1 MFLGPAIGTIIA
13 LTIAFA
19 VRAGAA
25 YEPRLAE
32 LAVRNFADIL
42 AGLGESRIWEHALE
56 CEPAPQMRIAG
67 ERVDSAFAAIAAIT
81 GLKSPWLR
89 EHSTGVAE
97 LAAAVKEFPSATRR
111 TINVSGGRERASLP
125 TFLDSQPRTT
135 RGVARGGPDHLHG
148 RAQRRRSVDGPLLQP
163 DAISRSS
170 WSTRSIEPPFAT
182 ALEFFLTEGVT
193 MQREAGRRLL

>member
-1 MFLGPAIGTIIA
+1 MP
-13 LTIAFA
+13 
-19 VRAGAA
+19 
-25 YEPRLAE
+25 
-32 LAVRNFADIL
+32 
-42 AGLGESRIWEHALE
+42 
-56 CEPAPQMRIAG
+56 
-67 ERVDSAFAAIAAIT
+67 
-81 GLKSPWLR
+81 
-89 EHSTGVAE
+89 
-97 LAAAVKEFPSATRR
+97 AVKEFPSATRR

-182 ALEFFLTEGVT
+182 ALKFFLTEGVT
-193 MQREAGRRLL
+193 TQREAGRRLLKPARPVTVAEHLHAAALTPLGAGREGMRARRAGSKLRAA